1 MLEAL
6 GLDES
11 SIAVYRALL
20 AQPQADFHELLS
32 RLGLDERKLRESLD
46 RLSELALI
54 RVSAGEAQVFRAI
67 DPAIGVQAL
76 IAQQQARIAAEHERV
91 EKIRLAAA
99 QLAEDFSSARLQEL
113 DGIERLDGIEE
124 IRDRI
129 RLLVSN
135 VESEYMAL
143 APGGAQSEASM
154 AAARPQDQ
162 SLLQR
167 GVRMRTVYV
176 DSVRSNP
183 STLSYARW
191 LVDQGAQVRT
201 TPSLPLRLAIADRTT
216 AVVPVEDDD
225 SSVGAL
231 LITGTGT
238 VVAMCA
244 LFDTLW
250 EQAVPL
256 GERAASHD
264 EDALS
269 AQEAEVLRLLGRG
282 HTDEVVAK
290 RLGVSARTARRIAAD
305 IMENLGARSRFQAG
319 ARAVARGWLT
329 DEE

>member
-6 GLDES
+6 GLDKT
-11 SIAVYRALL
+11 SIVVYRTLL
-20 AQPQADFHELLS
+20 AYPRADFSELLA
-32 RLGLDERKLRESLD
+32 RLGLLEGELRESLD

-54 RVSAGEAQVFRAI
+54 RVSAVEEQVFRAI
-67 DPAIGVQAL
+67 DPTFGVQAL
-76 IAQQQARIAAEHERV
+76 IAQQQARIAAGHERV
-91 EKIRLAAA
+91 EKIRMAAA
-99 QLAEDFSSARLQEL
+99 QLSADFSSARLQEP
-113 DGIERLDGIEE
+113 DGIEHLDGIEE

-129 RLLVSN
+129 RLLGNN
-135 VESEYMAL
+135 VRSEFMAL
-143 APGGAQSEASM
+143 APGGAQSEANM
-154 AAARPQDQ
+154 AAARPQDE

-167 GVRMRTVYV
+167 GVRMRTIYV
-176 DSVRSNP
+176 DSIRSNP

-201 TPSLPLRLAIADRTT
+201 MPSLPLRLAIADRTT

-244 LFDTLW
+244 LFDALW

-256 GERAASHD
+256 GERSASRD
-264 EDALS
+264 GATLS

-305 IMENLGARSRFQAG
+305 IMERLDARSRFQAG

-329 DEE
+329 DQE